1 MPKAIV
7 DAPPTS
13 LFTLLDTTLPP
24 LERLTTE
31 LDFVSNH
38 LLQSTKVGSMAF
50 YTIAPNPPIFIDPE
64 TGTSLSIGE
73 LLEAV
78 MSFDSSIV
86 DTGGLC
92 FLEETFLSGYLHGA
106 C

>member
-1 MPKAIV
+1 
-7 DAPPTS
+7 
-13 LFTLLDTTLPP
+13 
-24 LERLTTE
+24 
-31 LDFVSNH
+31 
-38 LLQSTKVGSMAF
+38 MAF
-50 YTIAPNPPIFIDPE
+50 YTIAPNPPIFIGPE
-64 TGTSLSIGE
+64 TGTSFSIGE